1 MGSAPQPAGGSGVGA
16 LPPGGGALAPAG
28 VFGGAMPALGGGA
41 AARGKSPVD
50 LAFDNIMALMP
61 QLDSLMIAMR
71 NVPQEKI
78 MALALTES
86 ERFALQND
94 ALHERFLK
102 LRRGAD
108 DGGRRPGAGSEL
120 RGGGGEVQRGLDRAH
135 GGDPEHLR
143 EAQHRRAPR
152 AAAGAARRPEAL
164 PARGPLVGG
173 LVVWLPPG
181 GKEQRDCEPASCA
194 VSS

>member
-61 QLDSLMIAMR
+61 QLDSLMMAMR

-78 MALALTES
+78 MALALTKS
-86 ERFALQND
+86 ERFTLQND

-102 LRRGAD
+102 LQRGAQQMM
-108 DGGRRPGAGSEL
+108 E
-120 RGGGGEVQRGLDRAH
+120 GGGQAPDPNLAAEAEKFSADLTAH
-135 GGDPEHLR
+135 T
-143 EAQHRRAPR
+143 EAIQSIY
-152 AAAGAARRPEAL
+152 GKLNIGAL
-164 PARGPLVGG
+164 PGP
-173 LVVWLPPG
+173 PPG
-181 GKEQRDCEPASCA
+181 PRDVPKLSPRGDL
-194 VSS
+194 